1 MAQQRARKPEA
12 VKVPSGAHSVAQ
24 RAVGDLIPYV
34 NNARTHSDRQVALI
48 AGSIREFGFN
58 NPVLVDGE
66 NGIIAG
72 HGRVLAAQ
80 KLGLATVPVI
90 ELTHLSDAQKRAYIL
105 ADNRLAEQAGWDR
118 ELLSLE
124 LGDLAELEIDLG
136 ALGFDGHELDEL
148 LNHAD
153 VDLKEEV
160 TPPLPERP
168 VSRPG
173 DLWCLGPHRLLCGD
187 ATDGA
192 AVARLLDGVRPH
204 LMVTDPPYGVAYDPD
219 WRNRAGASET
229 RRTGKVLNDDR
240 ADWRE
245 AWALFPGDVA
255 YVWHGALHATTVA
268 ESLVASGFDI
278 RSQIIWAKDRHVLS
292 RGHYHWQHEPCQP
305 AGTLVQKVVKRGAG
319 SQQAQ
324 VEEVPIETL
333 QAGDH
338 VVSYNS
344 YESVIRRRGRKIT
357 RIGSR
362 PYLGMMH
369 TICAAGR
376 VTRATPEHRFS
387 ARLDPDAA
395 CRQVVYLMRRG
406 DWWRVG
412 RVALFNSR
420 GFGLATRLA
429 DNKAEEAWIVSVHAT
444 AVTAQC
450 AEQVLSCRYGIP
462 TTHWEVDD
470 WSLQRGT
477 QRSPEMIAGIYD
489 CLDMSALEARATL
502 LLRDHRLDPAHPFIS
517 SKDQAIFSRRAT
529 RLIRAC
535 NLFAGI
541 LQLPMPTAGEAF
553 EWVTV
558 SGNDAAPFS
567 GPVWSMDVEKDQHY
581 VADGLVTHNCWY
593 AVRGKGHWS
602 GDRTQS
608 TLWSIPNR
616 DQDAATIHGTQKP
629 VECMR
634 RPMLNNSSPG
644 QAVYE
649 PFCGSGT
656 TLIAAEAAGRVCCA
670 LELDPAYVDVAVQR
684 WEAFTGKSATLDGD
698 GATFA
703 GIAQSRLEE
712 VA

>member
-1 MAQQRARKPEA
+1 MAVRTPQKLEPDTGAFGATDLRQCPVSDLVPYAR
-12 VKVPSGAHSVAQ
+12 
-24 RAVGDLIPYV
+24 
-34 NNARTHSDRQVALI
+34 NARTHSDAQVAQI
-48 AGSIREFGFN
+48 AGSIRAFGFN

-66 NGIIAG
+66 SGIIAG
-72 HGRVLAAQ
+72 HGRVLAARQ
-80 KLGLATVPVI
+80 LGLKTVPVI
-90 ELTHLSDAQKRAYIL
+90 RLDHLSEAQKRAYIL
-105 ADNRLAEQAGWDR
+105 ADNKLAEQAGWDR
-118 ELLSLE
+118 ELLALE
-124 LGDLAELEIDLG
+124 LGDLGDLG
-136 ALGFDGHELDEL
+136 IDVGELGFDGSELDTL
-148 LNHAD
+148 LNHGAGDATEELTPEPPAD
-153 VDLKEEV
+153 P
-160 TPPLPERP
+160 T
-168 VSRPG
+168 SRQG
-173 DLWCLGPHRLLCGD
+173 DLWCLGHHRLLCGD
-187 ATDGA
+187 ATDSN
-192 AVARLLDGVRPH
+192 AVERLLDGVTPH
-204 LMVTDPPYGVAYDPD
+204 LMVTDPPYGVRYDPD
-219 WRNRAGASET
+219 WRNRAGASDT
-229 RRTGKVLNDDR
+229 KRTGTVMNDDR
-240 ADWRE
+240 ADWRD

-255 YVWHGALHATTVA
+255 YVWHGALHAGTVA
-268 ESLVASGFDI
+268 ESLAATGFEI
-278 RSQIIWAKDRHVLS
+278 RSQIIWAKERHVLS

-608 TLWSIPNR
+608 TLWSIPSR
-616 DQDAATIHGTQKP
+616 DQDAQTVHGTQKP

-634 RPMLNNSSPG
+634 RPMLNNASPG
-644 QAVYE
+644 QGVYE
-649 PFCGSGT
+649 PFSGSGT
-656 TLIAAEAAGRVCCA
+656 TIIAAQTCQRVCHA
-670 LELDPAYVDVAVQR
+670 MELDPAYVDVAVLR
-684 WEAFTGKSATLDGD
+684 WQAFTGQVATLEGS
-698 GATFA
+698 GMTFDA
-703 GIAQSRLEE
+703 LARERGQQG
-712 VA
+712 